1 MFTVQAAVTYLA
13 QLLHVRRLHTILG
26 HDAREAVGVLQ
37 LAHAGDLGHWTV
49 LLRHAALSDG
59 LRMLDLDRGQVQLLL
74 LVCNSKDV
82 EGSLA
87 RAVHQGRD
95 RYKSPAWSLQFTRKV
110 RSLTPHSPTT

>member
-1 MFTVQAAVTYLA
+1 MQVAVTYLA

-82 EGSLA
+82 AGLVSEGCTPGA
-87 RAVHQGRD
+87 R
-95 RYKSPAWSLQFTRKV
+95 
-110 RSLTPHSPTT
+110 